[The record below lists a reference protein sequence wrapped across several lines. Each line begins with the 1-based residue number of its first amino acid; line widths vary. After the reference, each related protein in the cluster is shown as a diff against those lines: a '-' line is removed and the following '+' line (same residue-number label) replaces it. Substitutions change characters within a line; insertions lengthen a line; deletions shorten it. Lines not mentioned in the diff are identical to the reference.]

1 MPLTLKLT
9 RTWTDRYALIVLSGL
24 LPVVLGLFI
33 LAWQANRSLELIA
46 LHTSEEAARQFDQ
59 MLDNA
64 ALAADVVLPLAGQE
78 CAQVE
83 LALRDQVTR
92 RPFVRSVNLAWDN
105 KLYCTSLFGR
115 FKESV
120 YPGDYTAGTLWLMPG
135 NPITPNE
142 PLLVLRKQNGQQ
154 SVLVSLYG
162 FHLVNV
168 LGLINPKTHLLIQ
181 VGNAWIDRYGL
192 VSNAALPD
200 YPVAQVSHPS
210 TQYPYRVVAGFS
222 EGEIARY
229 AVVEYPVLM
238 GLLVFLGLI
247 SAATVHW
254 LQKRASSP
262 SHELQR
268 GLEAGEFIPYFQP
281 IVRSDTQEWAG
292 VEILMRWQHPR
303 EGLVRPDLFI
313 PFAEHSGLIVPMTR
327 SLMQQAATLLSPQ
340 AANLTQGFHIGF
352 NITARHCQDL
362 GLVDDCRAFLKAFAP
377 GHIKLVLELTE
388 RELIVPSDVTLQ
400 LFAEL
405 HAIGVMIAIDD
416 FGTGHSSLTYL
427 REFNVDYLK
436 IDQSFVAMI
445 GVDALSK
452 HILDT
457 IIELSA
463 KLELGVV
470 AEGIETEE
478 QRHYLTSRGVEF
490 LQGYL
495 FSRPLPPE
503 QFIKSV
509 QARPQQTMN

>member
-1 MPLTLKLT
+1 M
-9 RTWTDRYALIVLSGL
+9 
-24 LPVVLGLFI
+24 
-33 LAWQANRSLELIA
+33 
-46 LHTSEEAARQFDQ
+46 
-59 MLDNA
+59 
-64 ALAADVVLPLAGQE
+64 
-78 CAQVE
+78 
-83 LALRDQVTR
+83 
-92 RPFVRSVNLAWDN
+92 
-105 KLYCTSLFGR
+105 
-115 FKESV
+115 
-120 YPGDYTAGTLWLMPG
+120 G
-135 NPITPNE
+135 NT
-142 PLLVLRKQNGQQ
+142 
-154 SVLVSLYG
+154 
-162 FHLVNV
+162 
-168 LGLINPKTHLLIQ
+168 
-181 VGNAWIDRYGL
+181 WIDRYGL
-192 VSNAALPD
+192 VSNAALPE

-210 TQYPYRVVAGFS
+210 AQYPYRVVAGFS
-222 EGEIARY
+222 EGEIGRY

-247 SAATVHW
+247 SAGTVHW

-445 GVDALSK
+445 GADALSK

-470 AEGIETEE
+470 AG
-478 QRHYLTSRGVEF
+478 RHRNRRATRLLDLARGRVSSR
-490 LQGYL
+490 L
-495 FSRPLPPE
+495 
-503 QFIKSV
+503 SV
-509 QARPQQTMN
+509 FTPAATGAIH